1 MNLPLVIVAAVARN
15 NVIGGGNRLLWRLP
29 GDLKRFRALTWGKP
43 LIMGRKTFASIGR
56 ALPGRATIV
65 LTRDKNFAAANVHVA
80 HSIAQARSLAGALAL
95 AAAASEIILAG
106 GAELYA
112 AMLGEASRLHITQVD
127 LAPSG
132 DAMFPFIDPL
142 AWRETARI
150 APERESGDEADYQ
163 CIIYERK

>member
-15 NVIGGGNRLLWRLP
+15 NVIGGGNRLLWHLP

-65 LTRDKNFAAANVHVA
+65 LTRDKEFAAADVHVA
-80 HSIAQARSLAGALAL
+80 HAIAQARVLAAALAQTM
-95 AAAASEIILAG
+95 AASEIIVAG
-106 GAELYA
+106 GAEIYA
-112 AMLGEASRLHITQVD
+112 AMLGQASRLHITRVD
-127 LAPSG
+127 VSPEG
-132 DAMFPFIDPL
+132 DAVFPCIDPL

-150 APERESGDEADYQ
+150 IPERASDDEAAYQ
-163 CIIYERK
+163 YITYERQ